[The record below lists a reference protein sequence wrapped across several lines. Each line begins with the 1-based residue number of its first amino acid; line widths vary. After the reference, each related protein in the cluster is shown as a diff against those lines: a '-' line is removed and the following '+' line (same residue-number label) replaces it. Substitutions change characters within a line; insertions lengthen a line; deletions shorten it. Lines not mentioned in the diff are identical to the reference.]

1 MTFNLKA
8 PNKDLTIL
16 FENIKDEVAKQGG
29 HLVGDTSS
37 GTIEKNTAFGLVKI
51 SYERQGDY
59 YNIAKTVGPSYM
71 SDDMVKLEMQN
82 YFRGY

>member
-1 MTFNLKA
+1 MAFNLKA

-16 FENIKDEVAKQGG
+16 FVNIKDEVAKQGG
-29 HLVGDTSS
+29 LMIGDTSS

>member
-1 MTFNLKA
+1 MAFNLKA
-8 PNKDLTIL
+8 PNKDLTVL
-16 FENIKDEVAKQGG
+16 FVSIKDEVAKQGG
-29 HLVGDTSS
+29 IMIGDTRS

-71 SDDMVKLEMQN
+71 SDDMVRLEMQN